1 VTLRSIGRAIA
12 KRLER
17 LPRPGSGSFR
27 RKRPERR
34 PERPSGQLPEPRME
48 VRDLIAEAA
57 AGLMARPARVGLT
70 VLGTVIGVAALVAT
84 LGLSKTAGNQIVGRF
99 DAVAATDVVVT
110 PVPGAQRSGGSA
122 TNVIPWDAEARIRR
136 LNGVAAAGT
145 LADVNVRGE
154 LVRSVPI
161 NDPLGQTEVQL
172 PVRAASPGLWRAVR
186 AELVAGRFPDRGH
199 SARGDRVAVLGVNA
213 ARRIG
218 ITNLDQQPAIFIGD
232 RQYQVIAL
240 VGEVGRQPSL
250 LGSLTIPN
258 GTARREFGLAAPTS
272 VQIETEVGAVELI
285 VQQAPEALNPTDP
298 SLLRVAAPPDPEKLR
313 GNVENDLNALFLLL
327 GGVSLLVGALGI
339 ANVTL
344 VSVLERV
351 GEIGLRRAL
360 GAARRHIAAQFLIES
375 TVMGLLGGIVGTS
388 LGTLVVVGVAASR
401 TWTPVLDPLVPLA
414 APLVGAL
421 IGLLAGTYP
430 SLRAATMEPV
440 ESLRAGT

>member
-1 VTLRSIGRAIA
+1 MIRR
-12 KRLER
+12 
-17 LPRPGSGSFR
+17 F
-27 RKRPERR
+27 RKRVGRLRR
-34 PERPSGQLPEPRME
+34 LSQRPRDTRPSSGQLPQPRME
-48 VRDLIAEAA
+48 LRDLLSESA
-57 AGLMARPARVGLT
+57 AGLMARPSRVALT

-84 LGLSKTAGNQIVGRF
+84 LGLSKTAGNQITGRF

-110 PVPGAQRSGGSA
+110 PVPAAQRAGGA
-122 TNVIPWDAEARIRR
+122 AVNVIPWDAEARMKR
-136 LNGVAAAGT
+136 LNGVKHAGT
-145 LADVNVRGE
+145 LGEVNVRGQ

-161 NDPLGQTEVQL
+161 NDPQGQSEIQL
-172 PVRAASPGLWRAVR
+172 PVRAASAGLWGAVR
-186 AELVAGRFPDRGH
+186 AELVAGRLPDAGH
-199 SARGDRVAVLGVNA
+199 DERGDRVAVLGMNA
-213 ARRIG
+213 ARRLG

-232 RQYQVIAL
+232 RLYQVIGL
-240 VGEVGRQPSL
+240 VGGVRRQVSL

-258 GTARREFGLAAPTS
+258 GTARSEFGLASPTS
-272 VQIETEVGAVELI
+272 VQIETEIGAVELI
-285 VQQAPEALNPTDP
+285 VRQAPPALNPTDP
-298 SLLRVAAPPDPEKLR
+298 ALLRVAAPPDPEQLR

-388 LGTLVVVGVAASR
+388 LGILVVVGVAASR
-401 TWTPVLDPLVPLA
+401 TWTPVLDPLIPLA

-421 IGLLAGTYP
+421 IGLLSGTYP
-430 SLRAATMEPV
+430 SVRAARLEPV
-440 ESLRAGT
+440 EALRAGTT

>member
-1 VTLRSIGRAIA
+1 VKPRS
-12 KRLER
+12 
-17 LPRPGSGSFR
+17 LPRR
-27 RKRPERR
+27 RRD
-34 PERPSGQLPEPRME
+34 SAGGALAQPRME
-48 VRDLIAEAA
+48 LRDLLNEAA
-57 AGLMARPARVGLT
+57 AGLMARPARVMLT

-110 PVPGAQRSGGSA
+110 PVPAAQRSGGGA
-122 TNVIPWDAEARIRR
+122 VNVIPWDAEARIKR
-136 LNGVAAAGT
+136 LNGVAQAGT
-145 LADVNVRGE
+145 LAEVNVRGT

-161 NDPLGQTEVQL
+161 NDPLGRTDVQL

-186 AELVAGRFPDRGH
+186 ANLIAGRFPDRGH

-213 ARRIG
+213 ARRLG
-218 ITNLDQQPAIFIGD
+218 ITNLDQQPAIFLGD
-232 RQYQVIAL
+232 RLYQVIGL
-240 VGEVGRQPSL
+240 VGGVERQVSL

-258 GTARREFGLAAPTS
+258 GTARREFGLVAPSS
-272 VQIETEVGAVELI
+272 VQIETDIGAVDLI
-285 VQQAPEALNPTDP
+285 VGQAPAALNPTDP
-298 SLLRVAAPPDPEKLR
+298 GLLRVAAPPDPEQLR

-375 TVMGLLGGIVGTS
+375 TVMGLLGGIIGAS
-388 LGTLVVVGVAASR
+388 LGILVVIAVAASR
-401 TWTPVLDPLVPLA
+401 TWTPVLDPLVPFA

-421 IGLLAGTYP
+421 IGLLSGTYP
-430 SLRAATMEPV
+430 SLRAAKMEPV
-440 ESLRAGT
+440 EALRAGTA

>member
-1 VTLRSIGRAIA
+1 
-12 KRLER
+12 
-17 LPRPGSGSFR
+17 
-27 RKRPERR
+27 
-34 PERPSGQLPEPRME
+34 ME
-48 VRDLIAEAA
+48 LRDLFSEAA
-57 AGLMARPARVGLT
+57 AGLMARPARVALT

-110 PVPGAQRSGGSA
+110 PVPAAQRSGGA
-122 TNVIPWDAEARIRR
+122 AQNVIPWDAEARMRR
-136 LNGVAAAGT
+136 LNGVAQAGT
-145 LADVNVRGE
+145 LAEVNVRGA

-161 NDPLGQTEVQL
+161 NDPLGNTDVQL

-186 AELVAGRFPDRGH
+186 AHLVAGRFPDRGN
-199 SARGDRVAVLGVNA
+199 SARGDRVAVLGINA
-213 ARRIG
+213 ARRLG
-218 ITNLDQQPAIFIGD
+218 ITNLDQQPAIFVGD
-232 RQYQVIAL
+232 RLYQVIGL
-240 VGEVGRQPSL
+240 VGGVERQVSL

-258 GTARREFGLAAPTS
+258 GTARREFGVVAPNS

-285 VQQAPEALNPTDP
+285 VRQAPEALNPSDP
-298 SLLRVAAPPDPEKLR
+298 ALLRVAAPPDPEQLR
-313 GNVENDLNALFLLL
+313 GNVQNDLNALFLLL

-375 TVMGLLGGIVGTS
+375 TVMGLLGGIIGTS
-388 LGTLVVVGVAASR
+388 LGILVVVLVAASR
-401 TWTPVLDPLVPLA
+401 TWTPVLDPLIPLA

-421 IGLLAGTYP
+421 IGLLSGTYP
-430 SLRAATMEPV
+430 SLRAAAMEPV
-440 ESLRAGT
+440 EALRAGTT